1 MDVNKAKKVIEKM
14 ERTFSSHKFIKEY
27 AFQNQ
32 KEYIEALQEKV
43 QSGSPFEIVH
53 QQIGRFL
60 LDNAEE
66 LHIKHIGDKMS
77 DNIFGHKNMV
87 AKWENLNAQ

>member
-53 QQIGRFL
+53 
-60 LDNAEE
+60 
-66 LHIKHIGDKMS
+66 
-77 DNIFGHKNMV
+77 
-87 AKWENLNAQ
+87 

>member
-1 MDVNKAKKVIEKM
+1 M
-14 ERTFSSHKFIKEY
+14 ERTFSSHEFIKEY

-53 QQIGRFL
+53 
-60 LDNAEE
+60 
-66 LHIKHIGDKMS
+66 
-77 DNIFGHKNMV
+77 
-87 AKWENLNAQ
+87 